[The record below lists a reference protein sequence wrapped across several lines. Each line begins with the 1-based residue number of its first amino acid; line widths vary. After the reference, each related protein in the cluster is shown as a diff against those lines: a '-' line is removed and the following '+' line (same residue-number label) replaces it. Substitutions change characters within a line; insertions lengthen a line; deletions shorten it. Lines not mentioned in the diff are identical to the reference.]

1 METERRDFTFFGKFA
16 NVLDEVP
23 EKNKRGE
30 LALAAIYYGTDGVEP
45 DFEFPYSAIFAGIKD
60 DIDNS
65 LAARENG
72 KKGGRPRKKTGDK
85 TQVNNSETGV
95 KTTISENEN
104 QGSNPL
110 HSNPNHKEKI
120 NKKENFGEEKTGAS
134 PTKPDG
140 PRCNL
145 CGSELKRRPV
155 FGSDK
160 QVYVCLHGHVC
171 DAQGRAKNQPR
182 GQE

>member
-72 KKGGRPRKKTGDK
+72 KKGGRPRKKRGIKPRLIILKPGLKPPFPK
-85 TQVNNSETGV
+85 T
-95 KTTISENEN
+95 KTRVLTHYIPIQTI
-104 QGSNPL
+104 
-110 HSNPNHKEKI
+110 
-120 NKKENFGEEKTGAS
+120 KKK
-134 PTKPDG
+134 
-140 PRCNL
+140 
-145 CGSELKRRPV
+145 
-155 FGSDK
+155 
-160 QVYVCLHGHVC
+160 
-171 DAQGRAKNQPR
+171 
-182 GQE
+182 